1 MVAGRRSSRLRRWHL
16 TGMVLVV
23 LFAGGGPAG
32 TMVGVDGSADR
43 VRVML
48 CPVGLRVLPGLR
60 AGTAKAHVTAARR
73 RAAL

>member
-16 TGMVLVV
+16 IGMLLVV

-48 CPVGLRVLPGLR
+48 CPVGLRVLPGVLR
-60 AGTAKAHVTAARR
+60 NRR
-73 RAAL
+73 RALMF